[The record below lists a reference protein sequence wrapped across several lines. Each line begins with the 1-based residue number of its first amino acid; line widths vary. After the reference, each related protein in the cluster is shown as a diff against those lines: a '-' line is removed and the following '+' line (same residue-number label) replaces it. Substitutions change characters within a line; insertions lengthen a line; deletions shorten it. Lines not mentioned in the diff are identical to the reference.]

1 MRHHLVLL
9 IALTGCKYLDQPK
22 KVNELEKRLD
32 EVSGALS
39 ELTGEPVGQR
49 PGKASADAD
58 DERGA
63 KGKKARGA
71 KRKDPKATRGAKTAK
86 AAQGEDAR
94 PAQGTKVARRDRDE
108 DDEDADD
115 EDEDAEAD
123 ADADE
128 RRDDEGDGRDQRIA
142 ERRALASERA
152 ASAIAPAAAKA
163 PPADVPWGYQPAD
176 GPDAWATLHPSF
188 AACGNGEQQSPI
200 DIMPRR
206 SQAPEVIFVYK
217 PTAGTVVDDGHG
229 LEVDLAPGSFM
240 VVDGTRFDLIE
251 LQLHTP
257 SEHTVAGDS
266 FPMELHLIHRS
277 KAGAL
282 AVIGVLFT
290 EGEPSSALAPV
301 WKGAPKARGS
311 SKLKKMFD
319 PEALL
324 PREHAAYR
332 YDGSLTTPPCTE
344 GVIWHVFK
352 RPRTEDEQTIAA
364 FRRRFGATARP
375 TQEMGGRELR

>member
-1 MRHHLVLL
+1 MRHHLVFL

-49 PGKASADAD
+49 PGKASEGADG
-58 DERGA
+58 ERGA
-63 KGKKARGA
+63 KDKKARGA
-71 KRKDPKATRGAKTAK
+71 KRKDPKGTRGATSTK

-94 PAQGTKVARRDRDE
+94 PAPGTKVARRDRDQDE
-108 DDEDADD
+108 DDEDQHD
-115 EDEDAEAD
+115 
-123 ADADE
+123 DADE
-128 RRDDEGDGRDQRIA
+128 GRDDQVDGRDQRISD
-142 ERRALASERA
+142 RRALASERA
-152 ASAIAPAAAKA
+152 ASAIAPAAAAA

-188 AACGNGEQQSPI
+188 AACGNGERQSPI

-240 VVDGTRFDLIE
+240 VVDGARFDLIE

-266 FPMELHLIHRS
+266 FPMELHLVHRS

-290 EGEPSSALAPV
+290 EGEASSALAPV

-352 RPRTEDEQTIAA
+352 RPRTEDEQTIGA

-375 TQEMGGRELR
+375 VQELGGRELR